1 MNLEDIINAIVDI
14 VVEVSAVNHNL
25 SPNMILGRCR
35 KENVLVARC
44 LLVSQLAAN
53 GYPTTTIAQAIN
65 RKPQTVRSIYRLSR
79 TYHKGSKAYRIAEAQ
94 IQTRVRDLIGANK

>member
-14 VVEVSAVNHNL
+14 VVEVSTINHNL

-44 LLVSQLAAN
+44 LLVSQLAAS

-79 TYHKGSKAYRIAEAQ
+79 TYHKSSKAYRIAEAQ
-94 IQTRVRDLIGANK
+94 IQTRVRDLIGTNK